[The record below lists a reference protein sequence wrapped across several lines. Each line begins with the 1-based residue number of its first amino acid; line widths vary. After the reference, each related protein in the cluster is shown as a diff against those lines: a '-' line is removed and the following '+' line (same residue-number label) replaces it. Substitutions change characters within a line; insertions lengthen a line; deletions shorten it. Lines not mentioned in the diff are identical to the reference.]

1 MNIKYI
7 PVIICG
13 IAFFLSLLAYLA
25 YLLVPVKYLESKYY
39 VTEMM
44 AFISIILCLIGT
56 VFLLTI
62 EILHLI

>member
-13 IAFFLSLLAYLA
+13 IAFFLSLLVYLA
-25 YLLVPVKYLESKYY
+25 YLLVPVKYLYTKHY

-62 EILHLI
+62 EIIHLI

>member
-25 YLLVPVKYLESKYY
+25 YLLVPVKYLQSKHY

-44 AFISIILCLIGT
+44 AFIAIMLCLIDT

-62 EILHLI
+62 EIIHML